1 MDSLSKYNKYKEDKR
16 LAKLIAKSEKDIEK
30 HRISL
35 EQKRL
40 ERIQSAKD
48 RATTITEKKLL
59 KYVRKKDRWLN
70 EKIRK
75 ELGRKPLK
83 QKMPSVAKIKN
94 KAHSAVQKY
103 AKLSKMDKDGYVTLM
118 DTGERVKRNDP
129 KVNAGHL
136 YGKKNYPHL
145 AFCLDNIRPI
155 SRWTN
160 KKQWDMYWYE
170 WADNVEAKIGAEKFY
185 IMQKIADDKIH
196 KFIIYDHAYY
206 QKQYEYYNGLCL
218 EILHKLDD
226 K

>member
-1 MDSLSKYNKYKEDKR
+1 MDSLSKFYKYKNDK
-16 LAKLIAKSEKDIEK
+16 KIAKEIAKKE
-30 HRISL
+30 RQL
-35 EQKRL
+35 ESRKLSFQKRQQEL
-40 ERIQSAKD
+40 IENYKVGLSAKFE
-48 RATTITEKKLL
+48 RKLRSIEL
-59 KYVRKKDRWLN
+59 RKQRELVSF
-70 EKIRK
+70 IRK
-75 ELGRKPLK
+75 SLGRKPLK

-103 AKLSKMDKDGYVTLM
+103 AKLSKMDAEGYVTLM

-155 SRWTN
+155 SRRTN
-160 KKQWDMYWYE
+160 KKQGDMYWYE
-170 WADNVEAKIGAEKFY
+170 WEKAVEAKIWSEAWLDLYMKAENK
-185 IMQKIADDKIH
+185 QKKALVR
-196 KFIIYDHAYY
+196 DHNYY
-206 QKQYEYYNGLCL
+206 QGMYETYNAWNL

>member
-30 HRISL
+30 HRTSL

-75 ELGRKPLK
+75 SLGRKPLK

-103 AKLSKMDKDGYVTLM
+103 AKLSKMDAEGYVTLM

-155 SRWTN
+155 SRRTN
-160 KKQWDMYWYE
+160 KKQGDMYWYE
-170 WADNVEAKIGAEKFY
+170 WEKAVEAKIWSEAWLDLYMKAENK
-185 IMQKIADDKIH
+185 QKKALVR
-196 KFIIYDHAYY
+196 DHNYY
-206 QKQYEYYNGLCL
+206 QGMYETYNAWNL

>member
-1 MDSLSKYNKYKEDKR
+1 MNSLEKYNKYKEDKR
-16 LAKLIAKSEKDIEK
+16 LAKLINKTHSDIEK
-30 HRISL
+30 HRTSL

-48 RATTITEKKLL
+48 RATTIAQKKLS

-83 QKMPSVAKIKN
+83 QKMPSVDKIKN

-103 AKLSKMDKDGYVTLM
+103 AKLSKMDAEWYVTLM

-136 YGKKNYPHL
+136 YGKKNYPHI
-145 AFCLDNIRPI
+145 AFDLDNIRPI

-160 KKQWDMYWYE
+160 KKQGDMYWYE
-170 WADNVEAKIGAEKFY
+170 WADNVERHIWPERWLDLTMKAENK
-185 IMQKIADDKIH
+185 QKKALVR
-196 KFIIYDHAYY
+196 DHNYY
-206 QKQYEYYNGLCL
+206 QGMYETYNAWNL
-218 EILHKLDD
+218 EILHKLDG

>member
-16 LAKLIAKSEKDIEK
+16 LAKLINKTHSDIEK
-30 HRISL
+30 RRTSL

-48 RATTITEKKLL
+48 RATTIAQKKLS

-83 QKMPSVAKIKN
+83 QKMPSVEKIKN

-103 AKLSKMDKDGYVTLM
+103 AKLSKMDAEWYVTLM

-129 KVNAGHL
+129 VVNAGHL
-136 YGKKNYPHL
+136 YWKKNYPHL
-145 AFCLDNIRPI
+145 AFDLDNIRPI
-155 SRWTN
+155 KKRTN
-160 KKQWDMYWYE
+160 KKQGDMYWYE
-170 WADNVEAKIGAEKFY
+170 WADNVENHIWPERWLALYMKAENKQSKNL
-185 IMQKIADDKIH
+185 IR
-196 KFIIYDHAYY
+196 DHAYY

-218 EILHKLDD
+218 EILHKLDG

>member
-1 MDSLSKYNKYKEDKR
+1 
-16 LAKLIAKSEKDIEK
+16 
-30 HRISL
+30 
-35 EQKRL
+35 
-40 ERIQSAKD
+40 
-48 RATTITEKKLL
+48 
-59 KYVRKKDRWLN
+59 
-70 EKIRK
+70 
-75 ELGRKPLK
+75 
-83 QKMPSVAKIKN
+83 MPSVAKIKN

-103 AKLSKMDKDGYVTLM
+103 AKLSKMDADGYVTLM

-160 KKQWDMYWYE
+160 KKQGDMYWYE

-206 QKQYEYYNGLCL
+206 QKQYEYYNWLCL
-218 EILHKLDD
+218 DILHKLDG